1 MGQCYIVR
9 RGGAGRSVP
18 ILKEAYPADLEVWG
32 DGGSATFKV
41 EIEKEGRPNGY
52 TYEWYR
58 DGEKLQGA
66 QAPQVTLTSLSTPGT
81 HSIYC
86 VVTNATGSVISRT
99 ATLTVKDPEAAYTF
113 TGSDGSDEK
122 IIDSTGAWKIKLK
135 ASGKLAFTSL
145 GKDWDGALDVFL
157 VGGGSA
163 NYYAVGGSGGNTKT
177 AHIYVRKDLELS
189 AQIGAGGTNRGS
201 GGNTSLAGISAT
213 GGNVSGGTGSG
224 GGGSGSTL
232 GGMGGTDGGSGQ
244 TPSGAADGANGR
256 SGQGTTTR
264 EFGESTGTLYSAG
277 GGGESATTNHKAG
290 ASDSSGAAAGTSA
303 ADNTG
308 SGAGGSSTGL
318 LLNGGSGIVVVRK
331 AVSPSVTISQQ
342 PQDLTVDGNESAVF
356 TITASGTGLT
366 YQWQRLSNANATWT
380 NTTVTGYNTNQ
391 LTVNKYSYSDGVQYR
406 CIVTDSTGYQIISAP
421 ALLTVQ
427 S

>member
-1 MGQCYIVR
+1 MGECYLMR
-9 RGGAGRSVP
+9 RNGQTP
-18 ILKEAYPADLEVWG
+18 NEEAE
-32 DGGSATFKV
+32 
-41 EIEKEGRPNGY
+41 Y
-52 TYEWYR
+52 TY
-58 DGEKLQGA
+58 
-66 QAPQVTLTSLSTPGT
+66 
-81 HSIYC
+81 
-86 VVTNATGSVISRT
+86 TG
-99 ATLTVKDPEAAYTF
+99 LH
-113 TGSDGSDEK
+113 EK

-135 ASGKLAFTSL
+135 TSGKLAFTTL

-163 NYYAVGGSGGNTKT
+163 NYYTVGGSGGNTKT

-189 AQIGAGGTNRGS
+189 VQIGAGGTNRGS
-201 GGNTSLAGISAT
+201 GGNTGLAGISAT
-213 GGNVSGGTGSG
+213 GGTVNGGTGSG

-308 SGAGGSSTGL
+308 SGAGGSSTGS

-331 AVSPSVTISQQ
+331 AVNPSVTIGQQ

-356 TITASGTGLT
+356 TITASGTGLS

-391 LTVNKYSYSDGVQYR
+391 LTVNKYSCSDGVQYR
-406 CIVTDSTGYQIISAP
+406 CIVTDSSGYQIISAP

-427 S
+427 A